1 MVSCECFCCCMSLT
15 YLNNSSSVH
24 LFFSNLDNSVKLGGC
39 NAEEPSK
46 CVDEPEL
53 QCIIP
58 HASHILTADYS
69 ILCVGVA
76 STIAT
81 LSTAMFIFN

>member
-39 NAEEPSK
+39 NAEEPSE
-46 CVDEPEL
+46 CIDEPEV
-53 QCIIP
+53 QCII
-58 HASHILTADYS
+58 AHILA
-69 ILCVGVA
+69 A
-76 STIAT
+76 SCC
-81 LSTAMFIFN
+81 LLPMLPVY